1 MKNEYLSQLQYSPL
15 GEGGNQFSY
24 SPLAAGGL
32 GTSSFKHVSYLWDDA
47 KAAELAG
54 DEVALL
60 VYRSNLLG
68 ADLRLTN
75 YGGGNTSCKVMSKDP
90 LTGNEVEVMWVKGSG
105 GDLGTMKR
113 SGLAALYVDRLRSLT
128 NVYRGVEHEDEMVE
142 LFNHCIYDLASK
154 APSIDTPLHGFL
166 PFKHIDHLHPDA
178 AIAIAAAKDGKQI
191 TKDLFNRKIGWVEW
205 RRPGFELGLELK
217 RCLDENPGIRGI
229 MLGSHGLFTWGDTA
243 YESYINTLEVIE
255 TCAQYLE
262 DNYGKKGEIFGGQKL
277 ASASKEDRLK
287 KASTLAPVLRGLCS
301 ETAVKNSPSGAGG
314 MVGHFTDDD
323 RVLQFINSNDLDRLA
338 PMGTSC
344 PDHFLRTK
352 ISPLVLNLS
361 VEEDVTNSGA
371 IKEKIT
377 PLFAAYRQMYADY
390 YNTCKHGNSP
400 AMRDPNPVVILY
412 PGIGMFTFAKDKQ
425 TARVAAEFYINA
437 INVMKGAE
445 AVSEYTSL
453 PRQEAFNIEYWLL
466 EEAKLQRMPK
476 PKALS
481 GRIALVTGSAGG
493 IGKAISKKF
502 ADEGAVVV
510 INDNDAQRLE
520 SAKEELSKQYGKDV
534 FTTALLDVTDGTTI
548 KTAFET
554 AALAFGGVDI
564 VVNCAGISISKPI
577 EEHSEKDWD
586 LLYDI
591 LVKGQFLVT
600 QAGVEVM
607 RKQGFGG
614 DVLNIV
620 SKNALVSGP
629 NNAGYGSA
637 KAAQLHLSRL
647 NAAELG
653 KDHIRVNTVNP
664 DAVISD
670 SKIWAGAWAEGRAK
684 AYGVTVEELPAYYAK
699 RTLLNE
705 IILPSDIANACYAFV
720 GGLLGKSTGNV
731 LNVDGG
737 VAMAF
742 VR

>member
-1 MKNEYLSQLQYSPL
+1 M
-15 GEGGNQFSY
+15 
-24 SPLAAGGL
+24 
-32 GTSSFKHVSYLWDDA
+32 TVRTTDFKHVSYLWDDA

-60 VYRSNLLG
+60 IYRSNLLG

-75 YGGGNTSCKVMSKDP
+75 YGGGNTSCKAIAKHP
-90 LTGNEVEVMWVKGSG
+90 LTGQETEIMWVKGSG
-105 GDLGTMKR
+105 GDLGTLKQ
-113 SGLAALYVDRLRSLT
+113 SGLAALYVDSLRNLK
-128 NVYRGVEHEDEMVE
+128 NIYRGLAYEDEMVE
-142 LFNHCIYDLASK
+142 LFNHCIYDLKSK

-178 AIAIAAAKDGKQI
+178 AIAIAAAKDGERI
-191 TKDLFNRKIGWVEW
+191 TKELFNGTIGWVPW
-205 RRPGFELGLELK
+205 QKPGFELGLQLRK
-217 RCLDENPGIRGI
+217 CLDDNPGIRGI

-243 YESYINTLEVIE
+243 FESYINTLEVIE
-255 TCAQYLE
+255 KCAEYLE
-262 DNYGKKGEIFGGQKL
+262 ANYGKKKPVFGGQKIE
-277 ASASKEDRLK
+277 SAGQNQRRKQ
-287 KASTLAPVLRGLCS
+287 AAAIAPVLRGFCS
-301 ETAVKNSPSGAGG
+301 SEKHMA
-314 MVGHFTDDD
+314 GHFTDDA
-323 RVLQFINSNDLDRLA
+323 RVLEFINSNDLDRLA
-338 PMGTSC
+338 PLGTSC

-352 ISPLVLNLS
+352 ISPLVLKLKPN
-361 VEEDVTNSGA
+361 EEISDLKA
-371 IKEKIT
+371 LKERLA
-377 PLFAAYRQMYADY
+377 PEFEAYRNMYAEY
-390 YNTCKHGNSP
+390 YNSCKHDNSP
-400 AMRDPNPVVILY
+400 AIRDANPVIILY
-412 PGIGMFTFAKDKQ
+412 PGIGMFSFSKDKQ
-425 TARVAAEFYINA
+425 TARVAAEFYTNA

-445 AVSEYTSL
+445 AISEYTSL

-476 PKALS
+476 PKPLS
-481 GRIALVTGSAGG
+481 GKVALITGSAGG
-493 IGKAISKKF
+493 IGKAIARKF
-502 ADEGAVVV
+502 IEEGACAV
-510 INDNDAQRLE
+510 INDNDAGRLQKANDSFNSE
-520 SAKEELSKQYGKDV
+520 FGKDAY
-534 FTTALLDVTDGTTI
+534 TAVVLDVTDATSI
-548 KTAFET
+548 KNAFEE
-554 AALAFGGVDI
+554 ASLEFGGVDI

-577 EEHSEKDWD
+577 EEHTEKDWD

-600 QAGVEVM
+600 QEGVKIM
-607 RKQGFGG
+607 RKQAIGG

-653 KDHIRVNTVNP
+653 TDHIRVNTVNP

-670 SKIWAGAWAEGRAK
+670 SKIWEGEWAAGRAK
-684 AYGVTVEELPAYYAK
+684 AYGITIEELPAFYAK

-705 IILPSDIANACYAFV
+705 VILPEDISNACFAFV
-720 GGLLGKSTGNV
+720 GGLMNKSTGNV

-737 VAMAF
+737 VANAF